1 MIKTER
7 SESIALDVFCSTK
20 GYLKIKYSGATRAC
34 LLGFIER
41 RCRGGMWARP
51 LLLSLS
57 CRRPNNL
64 NHTIFKATMG
74 TSLRLACLFCA
85 VKPALYDPVFQA
97 PEILLHWLYFG
108 QALSLKASAVF
119 FSGSLL
125 RGELRVYMDS
135 RFDEL
140 ASLVLHRRR
149 GGGGPAH
156 LRGLLDH
163 ILGSVGDCGG
173 GTSSL
178 STCFG
183 LTLWQCSF
191 VSYSAS
197 FFVR

>member
-57 CRRPNNL
+57 CRRPNNI

-74 TSLRLACLFCA
+74 TRLRLACLFCA

-97 PEILLHWLYFG
+97 
-108 QALSLKASAVF
+108 ALSLKASAVF

-149 GGGGPAH
+149 GGA
-156 LRGLLDH
+156 
-163 ILGSVGDCGG
+163 
-173 GTSSL
+173 SL
-178 STCFG
+178 S
-183 LTLWQCSF
+183 S
-191 VSYSAS
+191 
-197 FFVR
+197 

>member
-1 MIKTER
+1 
-7 SESIALDVFCSTK
+7 
-20 GYLKIKYSGATRAC
+20 
-34 LLGFIER
+34 
-41 RCRGGMWARP
+41 
-51 LLLSLS
+51 
-57 CRRPNNL
+57 
-64 NHTIFKATMG
+64 MG

-140 ASLVLHRRR
+140 ASLVLRERR
-149 GGGGPAH
+149 GGLSH
-156 LRGLLDH
+156 LRELLDH
-163 ILGSVGDCGG
+163 ILGSVGHCGG